1 MVRFAQRNIGSRCT
15 PFACSITYDAP
26 TRRKAS
32 ICQRHGRARV
42 CLTPMHVGWGCHRL
56 RRKFS
61 GNPMRLMPPTSS
73 PAPPAG
79 TAPPSRVLLR
89 HPRRRLGY
97 PRAHVGRPIFIG
109 RFRGNPTVQVFQR
122 FQGARVRHE
131 KKRWPLRGRNEV
143 GNAAIAA
150 QNSSPGFTEPTLPR
164 RRSGQV
170 PALFRPRPGRTRQLC
185 RPLHSTA
192 AIRKQRRS
200 ALASFQRPQ
209 TDETGLRSGAP
220 R

>member
-1 MVRFAQRNIGSRCT
+1 
-15 PFACSITYDAP
+15 
-26 TRRKAS
+26 
-32 ICQRHGRARV
+32 
-42 CLTPMHVGWGCHRL
+42 MHVGWGCHRL

-61 GNPMRLMPPTSS
+61 GNPTRLMPPTSS

-97 PRAHVGRPIFIG
+97 PRAHVGRPIFIEC
-109 RFRGNPTVQVFQR
+109 FLSNPTVQVFQR

-131 KKRWPLRGRNEV
+131 KKRWPLRGRKEI

-164 RRSGQV
+164 KRSWQV
-170 PALFRPRPGRTRQLC
+170 SALFRPRPGRTRQLC
-185 RPLHSTA
+185 RPLHSAA

-200 ALASFQRPQ
+200 AFASFRRPQ

-220 R
+220 QETPAGCREAPPDMNQQYRNPIAPVGREATPDQDLH

>member
-1 MVRFAQRNIGSRCT
+1 VHHLTIRHTQPGEVVRQPQFQPALNLVRPSKTNMVRFAQRNFSSRCT

-32 ICQRHGRARV
+32 ICQRHGRARA

-61 GNPMRLMPPTSS
+61 GNPTRHMPPTSS

-97 PRAHVGRPIFIG
+97 PRAHVGRPIFIECLLS
-109 RFRGNPTVQVFQR
+109 NPTVQVFQR

-131 KKRWPLRGRNEV
+131 KMVKRMS
-143 GNAAIAA
+143 A
-150 QNSSPGFTEPTLPR
+150 TLI
-164 RRSGQV
+164 
-170 PALFRPRPGRTRQLC
+170 RTR
-185 RPLHSTA
+185 
-192 AIRKQRRS
+192 K
-200 ALASFQRPQ
+200 LAPANAGRWF
-209 TDETGLRSGAP
+209 
-220 R
+220 